1 MGKNLTIPKRGDL
14 VVCVRGGYIGSTS
27 RGQRSLIDS
36 IIKEGDMGLVTFT
49 RHSTEGSGGS
59 GHLTIRWFNGIMS
72 KHALDGKWA
81 RSAHGWKQ
89 WLRVAE
95 HKQA

>member
-14 VVCVRGGYIGSTS
+14 VVCVRGGFIGEVMH
-27 RGQRSLIDS
+27 RRPLLDS
-36 IIKEGDMGLVTFT
+36 MLKEGDMGLVTFT
-49 RHSTEGSGGS
+49 RHSPEGSGGS
-59 GHLTIRWFNGIMS
+59 GYLTIKWFSGITS

-81 RSAHGWKQ
+81 RTAHGWKQ

-95 HKQA
+95 HKQV